1 MSKHFKRVSSITMT
15 AALVT
20 ALTGGIATSAM
31 AADGVTPAQDQA
43 MERVATRA
51 KHKMANQFHRRQ
63 VLDGQAA
70 EFARLEIAP
79 EAGEGP
85 GRRVYVKS
93 GNRFHPAN

>member
-1 MSKHFKRVSSITMT
+1 MSKHFKSVSSFTMT

-20 ALTGGIATSAM
+20 ALTGGIATSAV
-31 AADGVTPAQDQA
+31 AAEGVTPAQDQA

-63 VLDGQAA
+63 VLDGQAQ
-70 EFARLEIAP
+70 FARLEIAP

-85 GRRVYVKS
+85 RRRVYVKS